1 MVISDIDAFKAR
13 LEELIHRPT
22 RAGAATGL
30 AAIIGAHDLLV
41 LMPDPETGALLPA
54 PGFSKTLPGGATW
67 RQLFTSC
74 QPGAEFV
81 TDVAFP
87 SLERLTTA
95 QVAVAPG
102 GEVVMLLGG
111 QPTAKAS
118 EVACACGYLLALMRS
133 EARADAAVRLGD
145 AARNATE
152 RAGALAGALETA
164 RMELNSKA
172 IALKQALGHAEQLNE
187 KLEAL
192 NGSLE
197 RQVAER
203 TADRDR
209 LWRTTQ
215 DLLVVVGPDGIFR
228 AANPAWEAL
237 LGWRA
242 EDIVGRFHLDFV
254 HPDDHPS
261 SAGALDHA
269 VSDPLPAY
277 ENRLIHRDG
286 TYRWIS
292 WVAAPEGELVYASGR
307 NITDEKDAAVKLVA
321 AQEALRQAQR
331 MEAIGQLTGGVAHDF
346 NNLLT
351 VIIGGLD
358 TIGRQLEDLPEHP
371 SLARARRSRD
381 MALNGAQRAATLTS
395 RLLAFSRRQPLNP
408 KGVDVNRHVAGLAD
422 LLQRTLGETIALETV
437 AQPGIWSAYVDPS
450 ELENALINLAVNA
463 RDAMPEGGKLT
474 IENGNVFLDE
484 NYLADFAEPVPP
496 GQYVMV
502 AVADTGSGMAA
513 ETLSRV
519 FEPFF
524 TTKDVGKGTGLGL
537 SQVYGFARQSEGHV
551 RIYSELGVG
560 TTVKLYLPR
569 LHTRGV
575 ELTPEPLEAPL
586 TADGGSETIL
596 VVEDHDDLRSYSTSV
611 LRDLGYNVLEAHN
624 GRAAL
629 DLLQATSHVDLL
641 FTDVVLPDGMHGRA
655 LADEAVHRRPGLKV
669 LFTTGYTRNAIVHNG
684 RLDAGV
690 HLITKPFSFAGL
702 ATKVRAVL
710 DGDR

>member
-1 MVISDIDAFKAR
+1 MRAR
-13 LEELIHRPT
+13 SI
-22 RAGAATGL
+22 
-30 AAIIGAHDLLV
+30 
-41 LMPDPETGALLPA
+41 
-54 PGFSKTLPGGATW
+54 
-67 RQLFTSC
+67 
-74 QPGAEFV
+74 
-81 TDVAFP
+81 
-87 SLERLTTA
+87 
-95 QVAVAPG
+95 
-102 GEVVMLLGG
+102 
-111 QPTAKAS
+111 
-118 EVACACGYLLALMRS
+118 
-133 EARADAAVRLGD
+133 
-145 AARNATE
+145 
-152 RAGALAGALETA
+152 
-164 RMELNSKA
+164 
-172 IALKQALGHAEQLNE
+172 
-187 KLEAL
+187 
-192 NGSLE
+192 
-197 RQVAER
+197 
-203 TADRDR
+203 
-209 LWRTTQ
+209 
-215 DLLVVVGPDGIFR
+215 
-228 AANPAWEAL
+228 
-237 LGWRA
+237 
-242 EDIVGRFHLDFV
+242 
-254 HPDDHPS
+254 
-261 SAGALDHA
+261 HA
-269 VSDPLPAY
+269 VSEPLPAY
-277 ENRLIHRDG
+277 ENRLVHRDG
-286 TYRWIS
+286 SYRWIS

-307 NITDEKDAAVKLVA
+307 NITAEKEAAAKLVA

-358 TIGRQLEDLPEHP
+358 TIGRQIEDLPEHP

-422 LLQRTLGETIALETV
+422 LLQRTLRGDHRARDRRPARHMERVRRPQRTRERAD
-437 AQPGIWSAYVDPS
+437 QSGRKCSGR
-450 ELENALINLAVNA
+450 NA
-463 RDAMPEGGKLT
+463 RGGKLT

-502 AVADTGSGMAA
+502 AVTDTGMGMDA

-524 TTKDVGKGTGLGL
+524 TTKEVGKGTGLGL

-575 ELTPEPLEAPL
+575 ELTPEPSEAPL
-586 TADGGSETIL
+586 TPDGGSETIL
-596 VVEDHDDLRSYSTSV
+596 VVEDHDDLRTYSTGV

-655 LADEAVHRRPGLKV
+655 LADEAVRRRPELKV